1 MDEQA
6 QAQAQAQ
13 AQIFLNIN
21 RELTSVSQALTAQG
35 ISSTVLKFDGNP
47 KNFREWVK
55 SIEKYATL
63 VNIPDDRKKAYS
75 LSVIN
80 RCCKWIYPQ
89 VYAG

>member
-35 ISSTVLKFDGNP
+35 ISNTVSKFDGNP

-63 VNIPDDRKKAYS
+63 VNIPDDRKKLIAYQS
-75 LSVIN
+75 STG
-80 RCCKWIYPQ
+80 YPQ